1 MLIKYYNPRKTRGNL
16 PDMSKEVVVV
26 AATGESS
33 EYSEEESR
41 DAFLPVY
48 SIQERDSVERVKL
61 SDKRKGMKLNL
72 PVLKTLNGL
81 KRAQREPESDD
92 DLQEGFKGRENLPQQ
107 KGEDSPGPSKGFASP
122 IQVQGIKAIEVLHKN
137 LQQKRSEASPVPGPS
152 KDFVSPIQVQGLKVT
167 EALHLPQQRSEA
179 SPRASKGNANPN
191 VLVQGGKG
199 ADDSGGSSE
208 QTRNKAL
215 PEREPP
221 VKKTKKEPVKGQSSA
236 DALIEEAAKALRSIV
251 ETPMNQNQSPNFG
264 YCQSLAAQLDSF
276 TPLVQARIK
285 AKFASIVLEEME
297 KLEKH

>member
-1 MLIKYYNPRKTRGNL
+1 MQ
-16 PDMSKEVVVV
+16 
-26 AATGESS
+26 ES
-33 EYSEEESR
+33 
-41 DAFLPVY
+41 
-48 SIQERDSVERVKL
+48 RVKL
-61 SDKRKGMKLNL
+61 SDKGKGKKLNL

-92 DLQEGFKGRENLPQQ
+92 DLQEVYCTTSKGFVHVQGFKGRENLPQQ
-107 KGEDSPGPSKGFASP
+107 KGEASPGPSKGFASP

-137 LQQKRSEASPVPGPS
+137 LQQKRSEASPVPRPS

-236 DALIEEAAKALRSIV
+236 DAFIEEAAKAPRSIV